1 MKDAENITALLFD
14 FGGTLDSPSRH
25 ASRVLRD
32 GLKHAGLYP
41 EENIWREAYV
51 YAERKLEAEAII
63 APGDDYFVTLYK
75 KICIEIERMKTQSDS
90 FSDIITPQS
99 ARAAAGYCFDN
110 ALAYVKQILPSLQQL
125 KRWYKLGLVTN
136 FYGNISTVLGS
147 LGLDNLFSSV
157 TESAQ
162 VGVRKP
168 DPVIFRIALD
178 KTGCKAEDTIVIG
191 DSLHNDILPSMS
203 LGCHAVWLKGE
214 GWTDKEETAP
224 ADCVVADSLVSFM
237 RLLMGKYNK

>member
-1 MKDAENITALLFD
+1 M
-14 FGGTLDSPSRH
+14 S
-25 ASRVLRD
+25 
-32 GLKHAGLYP
+32 
-41 EENIWREAYV
+41 
-51 YAERKLEAEAII
+51 
-63 APGDDYFVTLYK
+63 
-75 KICIEIERMKTQSDS
+75 MQKTQSDS

-168 DPVIFRIALD
+168 DPDIFRIALD